1 LKIDG
6 VQDSVIKSLTETTDK
21 YNELKQ
27 TAKDNKWAT
36 DALGDLGL
44 AIERTKELLT
54 GWGTTFGGVAALV
67 IAYIGQIEHAIVD
80 FFTVAG
86 QASKVFEAIG
96 QTIQNTFTSIA
107 TTIGNAFNAIWA
119 PIQSVI
125 DEIGG
130 KIEWL
135 AGKAQALMSVLGGLM
150 GYGSGGSAGGGGSG
164 GIGHAA
170 TGGLFVGP
178 RSGTDTNLA
187 WLTSGE
193 YVMSLGAVQ
202 KYGTSFMH
210 AINSLD
216 APRFASGGL
225 NVGGVIGGSVSA
237 APRVLNL
244 TIEGQSFAGM
254 SVPENTAAALERF
267 AVHSQIASTGRKQSW
282 RR

>member
-1 LKIDG
+1 
-6 VQDSVIKSLTETTDK
+6 
-21 YNELKQ
+21 
-27 TAKDNKWAT
+27 
-36 DALGDLGL
+36 
-44 AIERTKELLT
+44 
-54 GWGTTFGGVAALV
+54 
-67 IAYIGQIEHAIVD
+67 
-80 FFTVAG
+80 
-86 QASKVFEAIG
+86 
-96 QTIQNTFTSIA
+96 
-107 TTIGNAFNAIWA
+107 
-119 PIQSVI
+119 
-125 DEIGG
+125 
-130 KIEWL
+130 
-135 AGKAQALMSVLGGLM
+135 M